1 MMRKALLFTTLA
13 TAIGASTGATVVYA
27 AGQGGPG
34 SGPSKAAAMFDKC
47 DKNGDGSL
55 TGGEF
60 KACHG
65 DSAKAEK
72 KFKRLD
78 ANHDGAVTR
87 EEAQMAHAQKKGSR
101 GGAGSG
107 AGQHGGGMGAPG
119 EGSSQ

>member
-1 MMRKALLFTTLA
+1 MIRKAFLFTALA
-13 TAIGASTGATVVYA
+13 TIIGVSTGGATTVFA
-27 AGQGGPG
+27 AKSGAASGQ
-34 SGPSKAAAMFDKC
+34 SKAAMFDKC

-55 TGGEF
+55 TGSEF

-87 EEAQMAHAQKKGSR
+87 EEAQMAHAQKKGSH
-101 GGAGSG
+101 GAAGSG

-119 EGSSQ
+119 AGSSQ